1 MNNSRRKFLEKAPA
15 VALAAGVGIA
25 AGKTAVASPPA
36 ANEGTRPLLEAVI
49 NGQAKINGRLYAAN
63 ELLMD
68 VLRDVIQHSPGLNVA
83 AATANLD
90 EAEGYID
97 AVPLEDPPG
106 CKLPDGYGG
115 Y

>member
-1 MNNSRRKFLEKAPA
+1 LEKAPA
-15 VALAAGVGIA
+15 VAVAAGVGIA
-25 AGKTAVASPPA
+25 AGKTAMASPPGD
-36 ANEGTRPLLEAVI
+36 NDPTKRLLEAVI

-68 VLRDVIQHSPGLNVA
+68 VLRDVIQHAPGLNVA
-83 AATANLD
+83 AAKAKLD

-106 CKLPDGYGG
+106 CKLPNGYGG